1 MVKLIDG
8 DKRWRQNSANLIVIT
23 IDPTCHCADLDATDI
38 VVIEVHT
45 SASELVVQ
53 LDGSGRDVLD
63 VVVIQEDFYEAWK
76 FRERTLWEK
85 SKYS

>member
-1 MVKLIDG
+1 M
-8 DKRWRQNSANLIVIT
+8 IT

-63 VVVIQEDFYEAWK
+63 VVVIQNNAVEAWK
-76 FRERTLWEK
+76 SRESTLWET